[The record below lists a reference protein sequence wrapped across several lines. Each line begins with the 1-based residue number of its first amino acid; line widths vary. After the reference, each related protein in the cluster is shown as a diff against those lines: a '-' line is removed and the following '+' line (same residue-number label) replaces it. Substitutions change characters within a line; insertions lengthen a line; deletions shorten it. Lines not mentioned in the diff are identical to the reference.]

1 MSGGRFIS
9 QIDKNAVKVIL
20 ATLILIGI
28 DVYFLFTGFSGKS
41 GRFWILLIVNFI
53 SIFIL
58 SSHLQRIYLRIK
70 LRILQ
75 NKKGATESERAMRKE
90 EIDTVEN
97 KIDFMEKIESGKI
110 FIINPDTG
118 IVGVE
123 KNGVIEDLNKK
134 QREYY
139 ANMMKFQDIDK
150 KKIWKNRKYYTRE
163 NEITHEARFGYK
175 VTKGKNKS
183 MEK

>member
-20 ATLILIGI
+20 ATLILIVI

-58 SSHLQRIYLRIK
+58 FSHLQRIYLRIQ

-75 NKKGATESERAMRKE
+75 NKKGGTESERAMRKE
-90 EIDTVEN
+90 EIDTIEN
-97 KIDFMEKIESGKI
+97 KIDFMEKIESGKM
-110 FIINPDTG
+110 FMINPDTG
-118 IVGVE
+118 DVE
-123 KNGVIEDLNKK
+123 LNKK

-139 ANMMKFQDIDK
+139 ANMTMFQDIDK
-150 KKIWKNRKYYTRE
+150 KKIRKNRKYYTRG
-163 NEITHEARFGYK
+163 NEITQEARFGYK
-175 VTKGKNKS
+175 ITKGKTKS
-183 MEK
+183 KEK

>member
-53 SIFIL
+53 SIFI
-58 SSHLQRIYLRIK
+58 
-70 LRILQ
+70 
-75 NKKGATESERAMRKE
+75 
-90 EIDTVEN
+90 
-97 KIDFMEKIESGKI
+97 
-110 FIINPDTG
+110 INPDTG
-118 IVGVE
+118 NVGVE
-123 KNGVIEDLNKK
+123 KNGLIEDLNKK

-150 KKIWKNRKYYTRE
+150 KKY
-163 NEITHEARFGYK
+163 
-175 VTKGKNKS
+175 GKIESTILVK
-183 MEK
+183 MK

>member
-1 MSGGRFIS
+1 MSGGQFIS

-58 SSHLQRIYLRIK
+58 FSHLQRIYLRIK

-75 NKKGATESERAMRKE
+75 NKKGGNESERAMRKE

-97 KIDFMEKIESGKI
+97 KISRYN
-110 FIINPDTG
+110 FI
-118 IVGVE
+118 
-123 KNGVIEDLNKK
+123 L
-134 QREYY
+134 
-139 ANMMKFQDIDK
+139 
-150 KKIWKNRKYYTRE
+150 
-163 NEITHEARFGYK
+163 
-175 VTKGKNKS
+175 
-183 MEK
+183 